1 MYGENG
7 VAALCLSADGLK
19 NCAYSS
25 TPGSLGG
32 ARFKPVVGLVQSVQ
46 GEEAAYMPVSSGP
59 VELLL
64 TAVLRSKLSHA
75 QNWASPVYKTTN

>member
-7 VAALCLSADGLK
+7 VAALCLSAGGLK

-25 TPGSLGG
+25 TPGRLGG
-32 ARFKPVVGLVQSVQ
+32 ARFKPVVGFVQSVQ

-59 VELLL
+59 VDLLL
-64 TAVLRSKLSHA
+64 TAVPEEKVITCTKLGVPSI
-75 QNWASPVYKTTN
+75 